1 MIYRNPI
8 LQVGR
13 GSTSTERLIIC
24 QIFPRLK
31 GYLEKT
37 LKNILARKQNV
48 QSFDIWY
55 VPLPSGA
62 QVVVMWSKWSHH
74 GCHTVY
80 IDL

>member
-1 MIYRNPI
+1 MIYHNPI

-13 GSTSTERLIIC
+13 GFTSTERLIIC
-24 QIFPRLK
+24 QIFPRSI

-37 LKNILARKQNV
+37 LKNILARKQNA

-55 VPLPSGA
+55 A
-62 QVVVMWSKWSHH
+62 QIVGMWSNWPHH